1 MTRVERRCDGEP
13 ARGGDLVI
21 RLPHCL
27 GRGPGDGVAECPVND
42 PLFASRFQSCQQRL
56 GLSCRSGVSK
66 PSVNQGVER
75 GQESAGG
82 FPLALLLPQATQAAR
97 RV

>member
-56 GLSCRSGVSK
+56 GLLQIRRVQAFGE
-66 PSVNQGVER
+66 PGVER